1 MLALTVY
8 LQNTWARLKERQE
21 GQTMAEYALIL
32 GLIAIFVMI
41 AVFFLGGKIKD
52 LFEHGQ
58 LGRRSAERARVVT
71 RAIDRGGGRRA
82 APQPRRRR
90 LSLS

>member
-1 MLALTVY
+1 MAALFVY
-8 LQNTWARLKERQE
+8 VQNTLFRLRERQE

-52 LFEHGQ
+52 LFSNTGSSVQ
-58 LGRRSAERARVVT
+58 NAPGGLGGS
-71 RAIDRGGGRRA
+71 
-82 APQPRRRR
+82 
-90 LSLS
+90 